1 MNGNQPDEFGPQS
14 KLGILRKQGLSP
26 LVVSV
31 PAAAAMIGL
40 SENSALPVF
49 EEHKVPVLPLG
60 PTRRVIR
67 ISDLDRLLEVI
78 AREVL

>member
-1 MNGNQPDEFGPQS
+1 
-14 KLGILRKQGLSP
+14 
-26 LVVSV
+26 
-31 PAAAAMIGL
+31 MIGL

-67 ISDLDRLLEVI
+67 ISDLDRLLEVL
-78 AREVL
+78 AREAL